1 MTGYELKKA
10 MTRIGITCRQ
20 LAHLC
25 GWANDSRIVEARA
38 RGTSEIPEVIDM
50 AIEKYLGHR
59 RYEKLIDTLSEVP
72 WQRVE
77 RAKSQVVYGEGVE
90 IPPTYRRQ
98 LQFLAAKFG
107 VRVEVWTL
115 E

>member
-20 LAHLC
+20 LASLC
-25 GWANDSRIVEARA
+25 GWANDSRIVEARG

-50 AIEKYLGHR
+50 AIEKYLGQR

-77 RAKSQVVYGEGVE
+77 RAKSQVVYGEGLRFRLR
-90 IPPTYRRQ
+90 IDGNCSFSRQ
-98 LQFLAAKFG
+98 GLG
-107 VRVEVWTL
+107 CGWR
-115 E
+115 